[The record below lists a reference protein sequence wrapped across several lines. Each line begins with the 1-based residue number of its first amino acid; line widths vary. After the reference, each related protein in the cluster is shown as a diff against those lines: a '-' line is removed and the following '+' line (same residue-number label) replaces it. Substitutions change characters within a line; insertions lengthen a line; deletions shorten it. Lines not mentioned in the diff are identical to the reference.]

1 MNVDVERLKE
11 IVNNGVAKLTET
23 DKEFITSICMNL
35 GVPFR
40 KTNCKN
46 CYIDMAVAIYRNFA
60 EPKNELSI
68 KSDVDIYFNGMRI
81 NCVVVDTPEKVEGVL
96 KLGLPK
102 KYVNFPQN
110 ENNK

>member
-1 MNVDVERLKE
+1 MNIDIERLKE

-23 DKEFITSICMNL
+23 DKEFITNTCINL
-35 GVPFR
+35 GLPFR

-60 EPKNELSI
+60 KPKNELSI
-68 KSDVDIYFNGMRI
+68 KPDVDIYFNGMRI
-81 NCVVVDTPEKVEGVL
+81 NCVVVDTPKKVESVM

-102 KYVNFPQN
+102 KYVNFPGD
-110 ENNK
+110 ENNE